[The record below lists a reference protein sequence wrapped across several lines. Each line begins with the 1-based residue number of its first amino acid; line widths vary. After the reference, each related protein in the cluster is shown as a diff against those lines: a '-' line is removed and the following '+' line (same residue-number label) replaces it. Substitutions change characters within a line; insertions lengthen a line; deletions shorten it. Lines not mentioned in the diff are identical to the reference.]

1 MNSILKNIFLYIA
14 GKMGLELAKKTEQA
28 NDFYDVDRISITAAF
43 SERIATITLTGSKLN
58 VEGTNQRAEFIE
70 KIAEEIYQDHLK
82 DACTFALGTGSALI
96 KPYTD
101 GEKFGFDIIPEN
113 EYVITGNTGNYIY
126 AMLIKSSEYTADTH
140 KYTLIESQ
148 EINES
153 EGVKYLAISYTAFKD
168 DKEIPISQTR
178 WSDYK
183 NYIIPNTDRL
193 LLGRIKCKTTNR
205 RDVNSPNGVPITFGL
220 GEVVGNAK
228 YSYRN
233 YNQEI
238 KDKETLIFAD
248 KTMLT
253 KDDKGVVQIPK
264 EKGNLFMKVRSG
276 NVDNK
281 LIETYS
287 PDIRDSA
294 LDNSIERNFRM
305 LELLAG
311 LGEGV
316 LSKTTLTYTNMDEVR
331 AMKQATFSFICSFRN
346 SIDSCIDD
354 LLHAVDVI
362 ANYNNITPMGDFQ
375 AYMDWSDEYM
385 SSLTERFNQYLQAES
400 AGWIEAAEGRSM
412 LMGEDIDE
420 AREIVEEI
428 KSKQPKDI
436 DMQFKSIGGA
446 Q

>member
-14 GKMGLELAKKTEQA
+14 GKMGLELAKKTEQY
-28 NDFYDVDRISITAAF
+28 NDFYEVDKISITAAL

-58 VEGTNQRAEFIE
+58 VEGTSKRAEFVDRIS
-70 KIAEEIYQDHLK
+70 EEIYQDHLK

-148 EINES
+148 EIRGN
-153 EGVKYLAISYTAFKD
+153 EGVKYLYISYTAFKD
-168 DKEIPISQTR
+168 EKEIPISQTR
-178 WSDYK
+178 WNDYK
-183 NYIIPNTDRL
+183 NYIIPNTDKL
-193 LLGRIKCKTTNR
+193 LLGRIKCPSTNR
-205 RDVNSPNGVPITFGL
+205 KDVNSPNGVPITFGM
-220 GEVVGNAK
+220 GEVVENIK

-238 KDKETLIFAD
+238 HDKETLIFAD

-253 KDDKGVVQIPK
+253 KDEKGVVQIPK
-264 EKGNLFMKVRSG
+264 NKGNLFMKIRNV
-276 NVDNK
+276 NVDDK
-281 LIETYS
+281 LIDTYS
-287 PDIRDSA
+287 PDIRETE
-294 LDNSIERNFRM
+294 LDNTIERNFRM
-305 LELLAG
+305 LELLTG
-311 LGEGV
+311 LGSGV
-316 LSKTTLTYTNMDEVR
+316 LSKSTLTYTNMDEVR
-331 AMKQATFSFICSFRN
+331 SMKQATYDFMNSFRS

-362 ANYNNITPMGDFQ
+362 ANYNNITPMGEFE

-385 SSLTERFNQYLQAES
+385 NSLTERFNQYLQAES

-420 AREIVEEI
+420 AREMVEKI
-428 KSKQPKDI
+428 KSKQTKDI
-436 DMQFKSIGGA
+436 DIQFKSIGGA